1 MEVKK
6 DILTIEEQQAKLL
19 KKMRR
24 MDMIRTLACVLVA
37 VVAMGIAVTL
47 VPRVNTMLDQANTA
61 LTELTAVTED
71 LNKIDFEGMS
81 EGINTLTAVG
91 AESILAAAGEMTET
105 MHNMQKIDFDALAE
119 SIENFNAISS
129 KMARLFGK

>member
-24 MDMIRTLACVLVA
+24 MDMIRTIACVLVA
-37 VVAMGIAVTL
+37 VVAVGIAITL
-47 VPRVNTMLDQANTA
+47 VPRVNAMLDQANTA

>member
-37 VVAMGIAVTL
+37 VVAVGIAVTL

>member
-6 DILTIEEQQAKLL
+6 YILTIEEQQAKLL

-24 MDMIRTLACVLVA
+24 MDMIRTIACVLVA
-37 VVAMGIAVTL
+37 VVAVGIAITL
-47 VPRVNTMLDQANTA
+47 VPRVNAMLDQANTA

>member
-6 DILTIEEQQAKLL
+6 DILTFEEQQAKLL

-37 VVAMGIAVTL
+37 VVAVGIAVTL

>member
-24 MDMIRTLACVLVA
+24 MDMIRTIACVLVA
-37 VVAMGIAVTL
+37 VVAVGMAAIL
-47 VPRVNTMLDQANTA
+47 MPRLTGMLDQANIA
-61 LTELTAVTED
+61 LTELTAVTEE
-71 LNKIDFEGMS
+71 LNKIDFEGTS

-91 AESILAAAGEMTET
+91 AESIVAAAEEMTET
-105 MHNMQKIDFDALAE
+105 MHNMQQIDFGALAE
-119 SIENFNAISS
+119 GIENFNAVSS
-129 KMARLFGK
+129 GFARLFGK

>member
-37 VVAMGIAVTL
+37 VVAVGIAVTL

-105 MHNMQKIDFDALAE
+105 MHNMQKRDFDALAE

>member
-19 KKMRR
+19 KRMRR

-37 VVAMGIAVTL
+37 VVAVGIAVTL

-119 SIENFNAISS
+119 SIENFNAIST

>member
-37 VVAMGIAVTL
+37 VVAVGIAITL

-81 EGINTLTAVG
+81 QGINTLTAVG

>member
-1 MEVKK
+1 MEVRN
-6 DILTIEEQQAKLL
+6 DILTVEEQQAKLL

-37 VVAMGIAVTL
+37 VAAVGMAVIL
-47 VPRVNTMLDQANTA
+47 VPRVTGVLDQANTA
-61 LTELTAVTED
+61 LTELTAVTEE
-71 LNKIDFEGMS
+71 LSKIDFEGMS

-91 AESILAAAGEMTET
+91 AESIVSAAEEMTQT
-105 MHNMQKIDFDALAE
+105 MEDMQKIDFDALAE
-119 SIENFNAISS
+119 SIENFNTISS

>member
-37 VVAMGIAVTL
+37 VVAVGIAVTL

-81 EGINTLTAVG
+81 DGINTLTAVG

>member
-24 MDMIRTLACVLVA
+24 MDMIRTIACVLVA
-37 VVAMGIAVTL
+37 VVAVGMAAIL
-47 VPRVNTMLDQANTA
+47 MPRLAGMLDQANIA
-61 LTELTAVTED
+61 LTELTAVTEE

-91 AESILAAAGEMTET
+91 AESIVAAAEEMTET
-105 MHNMQKIDFDALAE
+105 MHNMQQIDFGALAE
-119 SIENFNAISS
+119 GIENFNAVSS
-129 KMARLFGK
+129 GFARLFGK

>member
-37 VVAMGIAVTL
+37 VVAVGIAITL
-47 VPRVNTMLDQANTA
+47 VPRVNAMLDQANTA
-61 LTELTAVTED
+61 LTELTAVTEE

-105 MHNMQKIDFDALAE
+105 MHNMRQIDFAALAE
-119 SIENFNAISS
+119 SIENFNSISS
-129 KMARLFGK
+129 KMAKLFGK

>member
-6 DILTIEEQQAKLL
+6 DILTIEEQQARLL

-37 VVAMGIAVTL
+37 VVAVGIAVTL
-47 VPRVNTMLDQANTA
+47 VPRVNAMLDQANTA
-61 LTELTAVTED
+61 LTGLTAVTEE

-105 MHNMQKIDFDALAE
+105 MHNMQQIDFAALAE
-119 SIENFNAISS
+119 SIENFNSISS
-129 KMARLFGK
+129 KMAKLFGK

>member
-37 VVAMGIAVTL
+37 VVAVGMDRYCRPEQ
-47 VPRVNTMLDQANTA
+47 PRKA
-61 LTELTAVTED
+61 LSP
-71 LNKIDFEGMS
+71 M
-81 EGINTLTAVG
+81 
-91 AESILAAAGEMTET
+91 
-105 MHNMQKIDFDALAE
+105 
-119 SIENFNAISS
+119 
-129 KMARLFGK
+129 

>member
-6 DILTIEEQQAKLL
+6 DILPIEEQQAKLL

-37 VVAMGIAVTL
+37 VVAVGIAVTL

>member
-37 VVAMGIAVTL
+37 VVAVGIAITL

>member
-37 VVAMGIAVTL
+37 VVAVGIAVTL
-47 VPRVNTMLDQANTA
+47 VPRVNTMLVQANTA

>member
-1 MEVKK
+1 MEVKNE
-6 DILTIEEQQAKLL
+6 ILTIEEQQAKLL

-37 VVAMGIAVTL
+37 VVAVGMAVIL
-47 VPRVNTMLDQANTA
+47 MPRITGMLDTADAA
-61 LTELTAVTED
+61 LTELTAVTKE

>member
-1 MEVKK
+1 MEVKN
-6 DILTIEEQQAKLL
+6 DILTVEEQQARLL

-37 VVAMGIAVTL
+37 VVAVGIAVTL
-47 VPRVNTMLDQANTA
+47 VPRVNAMLDQANTA
-61 LTELTAVTED
+61 LTELTAVTEE

-105 MHNMQKIDFDALAE
+105 MHNMQQIDFAALAE
-119 SIENFNAISS
+119 SIENFNSISS
-129 KMARLFGK
+129 KMAKLFGK

>member
-37 VVAMGIAVTL
+37 VVAVGIAITL

-105 MHNMQKIDFDALAE
+105 MHNMQKIDFDALSE
-119 SIENFNAISS
+119 SIENFNAIST

>member
-1 MEVKK
+1 MDVKK

-37 VVAMGIAVTL
+37 VVAVGIAVTL

>member
-37 VVAMGIAVTL
+37 VVAVGIAVTL

-105 MHNMQKIDFDALAE
+105 MHNIQKIDFDALAE

>member
-1 MEVKK
+1 VEVKK

-37 VVAMGIAVTL
+37 VVAVGIAVTL

>member
-24 MDMIRTLACVLVA
+24 MDMIRTVVCVLVA
-37 VVAMGIAVTL
+37 VVAVGMAAIL
-47 VPRVNTMLDQANTA
+47 MPRLTGMLDQANIA
-61 LTELTAVTED
+61 LTELTAVTEE

-91 AESILAAAGEMTET
+91 AESIVAAAEEMTET
-105 MHNMQKIDFDALAE
+105 MHNMQQIDFGALAE
-119 SIENFNAISS
+119 GIENFNAVSS
-129 KMARLFGK
+129 GFARLFGK

>member
-24 MDMIRTLACVLVA
+24 MDMIRTIACVLVA
-37 VVAMGIAVTL
+37 VVAVGMAAIL
-47 VPRVNTMLDQANTA
+47 MPRLTGMLDQANIA
-61 LTELTAVTED
+61 LTELTAVTEE

-91 AESILAAAGEMTET
+91 AESIVAAAEEMTET
-105 MHNMQKIDFDALAE
+105 MHNMQQIDFGALAE
-119 SIENFNAISS
+119 GIENFNAVSS
-129 KMARLFGK
+129 GFARLFGK

>member
-6 DILTIEEQQAKLL
+6 DILTLEEQQAKLL

-24 MDMIRTLACVLVA
+24 MDMIRTIACVLVA
-37 VVAMGIAVTL
+37 VAAVGMAVIL
-47 VPRVNTMLDQANTA
+47 MPRLTNLLDQANAA
-61 LTELTAVTED
+61 LTELTAVTEE

-91 AESILAAAGEMTET
+91 AESIVAAADEMTET
-105 MHNMQKIDFDALAE
+105 MHNMQQIDFGALAE
-119 SIENFNAISS
+119 GIENFNAVSS
-129 KMARLFGK
+129 GFAKLFGR

>member
-6 DILTIEEQQAKLL
+6 DILTVEEQQARLL

-37 VVAMGIAVTL
+37 VVAVGIAVTL
-47 VPRVNTMLDQANTA
+47 VPRVNAMLDQANTA
-61 LTELTAVTED
+61 LTELTAVTEE

-105 MHNMQKIDFDALAE
+105 MHNMQQIDFAALAE
-119 SIENFNAISS
+119 SIENFNSISS
-129 KMARLFGK
+129 KMAKLFGK

>member
-37 VVAMGIAVTL
+37 VVAVGIAITL

-91 AESILAAAGEMTET
+91 AESILAAAGDMTET

>member
-37 VVAMGIAVTL
+37 VVAVGIAVTL

-119 SIENFNAISS
+119 SIENFNTISS

>member
-37 VVAMGIAVTL
+37 VVAVGIAVTL

-119 SIENFNAISS
+119 SIENFNAIST

>member
-37 VVAMGIAVTL
+37 VVAVGIAVTL

-105 MHNMQKIDFDALAE
+105 MHNMQKIDFDALSE
-119 SIENFNAISS
+119 SIENFNAIST

>member
-24 MDMIRTLACVLVA
+24 MDMIRTVACVLVA
-37 VVAMGIAVTL
+37 VVAVGMAAIL
-47 VPRVNTMLDQANTA
+47 MPRLTGMLDQANIA
-61 LTELTAVTED
+61 LTELTAVTEE

-91 AESILAAAGEMTET
+91 AESIVAAAEEMTET
-105 MHNMQKIDFDALAE
+105 MHNMQQIDFGALAE
-119 SIENFNAISS
+119 GIENFNAVSS
-129 KMARLFGK
+129 GFARLFGK

>member
-24 MDMIRTLACVLVA
+24 MDMIRTIACVLVA
-37 VVAMGIAVTL
+37 VVAVGMAAIL
-47 VPRVNTMLDQANTA
+47 MPRLTGMLDQANIA

-91 AESILAAAGEMTET
+91 AESIVAAAEEMTET
-105 MHNMQKIDFDALAE
+105 MHNMQQIDFGALAE
-119 SIENFNAISS
+119 GIENFNAVSS
-129 KMARLFGK
+129 GFARLFGK

>member
-6 DILTIEEQQAKLL
+6 DILTSEEQQAKLL

-37 VVAMGIAVTL
+37 VVAVGIAVTL

>member
-24 MDMIRTLACVLVA
+24 MDMIRTVACVLVA
-37 VVAMGIAVTL
+37 VVAVGMAAILMPKLTG
-47 VPRVNTMLDQANTA
+47 MLDQANIA
-61 LTELTAVTED
+61 LTELTAVTEE

-91 AESILAAAGEMTET
+91 AESIVAAAEEMTET
-105 MHNMQKIDFDALAE
+105 MHNMQQIDFGALAE
-119 SIENFNAISS
+119 GIENFNAVSS
-129 KMARLFGK
+129 GFARLFGK

>member
-37 VVAMGIAVTL
+37 VVAVGIAITL

-71 LNKIDFEGMS
+71 LNKMDFEGMS

>member
-37 VVAMGIAVTL
+37 VVAVGIAITL

-119 SIENFNAISS
+119 SIENFNAIST